1 MKLEKADLQRD
12 FLVLKS
18 KQVKMSMISK
28 RKLRCL
34 MITSSEIQRDEC
46 RSEQNMKCI
55 PIQNNNHKFW
65 ISVLPG
71 VMRKSGRMSRADKD

>member
-1 MKLEKADLQRD
+1 MMRKLNLRLEKADLQRE

-28 RKLRCL
+28 RKLHCL

-46 RSEQNMKCI
+46 RREQNMKCI
-55 PIQNNNHKFW
+55 PTQRNNHKLW
-65 ISVLPG
+65 ISVLQVSSESPAG
-71 VMRKSGRMSRADKD
+71 